1 LPTTVDRRRP
11 LHHVQSL
18 AALGDVLADSI
29 IILDNLA
36 TEDQPLPFN
45 RSL

>member
-1 LPTTVDRRRP
+1 LLTTVGRCRP

-18 AALGDVLADSI
+18 AALSDVLADSI

-36 TEDQPLPFN
+36 TEDQPLPLN